1 METGGISSP
10 IIAADKKVAFETDDG
25 MLYIV
30 KAESKKICESLDFG
44 DEVTGLAL
52 SDGKLFV
59 GQKNGRISCFEG
71 SAHTNLTPVVF
82 ILIFAVLIIFV
93 SLWYRWKG

>member
-44 DEVTGLAL
+44 DEVTGHVNAL
-52 SDGKLFV
+52 N
-59 GQKNGRISCFEG
+59 QYPIS
-71 SAHTNLTPVVF
+71 TPR
-82 ILIFAVLIIFV
+82 L
-93 SLWYRWKG
+93 